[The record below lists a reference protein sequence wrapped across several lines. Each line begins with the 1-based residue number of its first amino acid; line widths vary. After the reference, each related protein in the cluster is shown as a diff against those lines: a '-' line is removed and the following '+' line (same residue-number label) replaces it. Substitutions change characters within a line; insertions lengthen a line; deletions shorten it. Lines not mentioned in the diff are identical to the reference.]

1 MSSMV
6 LAADRWW
13 LVALAS
19 IATLVTLWLL
29 AGAVRAS
36 GGAIVR
42 RRRHD
47 RRERR
52 DGVHADPGEALALV
66 GDALAATHNPRA
78 LLPVIL
84 EVVIEATGARGG
96 RVREGGE
103 DVSWMGEI
111 GAEEPSIVL
120 ELARA
125 EEGET
130 TLSLYAPEG
139 GFREET
145 RRTAEWLASQ
155 AAIALENA
163 KLHHLVQRQA
173 TTDDLT
179 GLVNR
184 RRFIEALESEIVR
197 ANTFGSPL
205 SVVLGD
211 LDHFKLVNDRFGH
224 HTGDE
229 VLRQFA
235 ELVRQ
240 HLREVDV
247 PGRIG
252 GEEFAIVLP
261 ETDAAGAVAVAERV
275 RRSLRS
281 VRPMPERGSA
291 VTASFGVAQLALG
304 ETGDEVLRRA
314 DVALYRAK
322 GEGRNTVR
330 VEPGGPESDKSV
342 VSNL

>member
-1 MSSMV
+1 MLSMV
-6 LAADRWW
+6 FAVDRWW
-13 LVALAS
+13 LVLLAS
-19 IATLVTLWLL
+19 AATIVTVWLL
-29 AGAVRAS
+29 VGAVRAS
-36 GGAIVR
+36 AGSIG
-42 RRRHD
+42 RRRHYD

-52 DGVHADPGEALALV
+52 DGMRANPGEALALV

-96 RVREGGE
+96 RVCERDEE
-103 DVSWMGEI
+103 VSWMGDVD
-111 GAEEPSIVL
+111 GGDPSIVL
-120 ELARA
+120 ELARDDD
-125 EEGET
+125 GDT
-130 TLSLYAPEG
+130 TLLLYAPEG
-139 GFREET
+139 GFNTET
-145 RRTAEWLASQ
+145 QRTAEWLASQ

-205 SVVLGD
+205 CVVLGD
-211 LDHFKLVNDRFGH
+211 IDHFKLVNDRFGH
-224 HTGDE
+224 QTGDE

-235 ELVRQ
+235 DLVRA

-261 ETDAAGAVAVAERV
+261 ETDVAGAVAVAERV

-281 VRPMPERGSA
+281 LHPEPEPA
-291 VTASFGVAQLALG
+291 TVVTASFGVAQLAPG
-304 ETGDEVLRRA
+304 ESGDELLRRA

-322 GEGRNTVR
+322 SEGRNTVR
-330 VEPGGPESDKSV
+330 VEADAAGTEAV
-342 VSNL
+342 

>member
-1 MSSMV
+1 MLSMV
-6 LAADRWW
+6 FAVDRWW
-13 LVALAS
+13 LVLLAS
-19 IATLVTLWLL
+19 AATIVTVWLL
-29 AGAVRAS
+29 VGAVRAS
-36 GGAIVR
+36 AGSIG
-42 RRRHD
+42 RRRHYD

-52 DGVHADPGEALALV
+52 DGMRANPGEALALV

-96 RVREGGE
+96 RVCERDEE
-103 DVSWMGEI
+103 VSWMGDVD
-111 GAEEPSIVL
+111 GGDPSIVL
-120 ELARA
+120 ELARDDD
-125 EEGET
+125 GET
-130 TLSLYAPEG
+130 TLLLYAPEG
-139 GFREET
+139 GFNTET
-145 RRTAEWLASQ
+145 QRTAEWLASQ

-205 SVVLGD
+205 CVVLGD
-211 LDHFKLVNDRFGH
+211 IDHFKLVNDRFGH
-224 HTGDE
+224 QTGDE

-235 ELVRQ
+235 DLVRA

-261 ETDAAGAVAVAERV
+261 ETDVAGAVAVAERV

-281 VRPMPERGSA
+281 LHPEPEPA
-291 VTASFGVAQLALG
+291 TVVTASFGVAQLAAG
-304 ETGDEVLRRA
+304 ESGDELLRRA

-322 GEGRNTVR
+322 SEGRNTVR
-330 VEPGGPESDKSV
+330 VEADAAGTEAV
-342 VSNL
+342 

>member
-1 MSSMV
+1 MLFAVERWTLVV
-6 LAADRWW
+6 LASA
-13 LVALAS
+13 
-19 IATLVTLWLL
+19 ATLVTVWLL
-29 AGAVRAS
+29 IGAVRGS
-36 GGAIVR
+36 GGSPVR
-42 RRRHD
+42 RRSRD

-52 DGVHADPGEALALV
+52 DGVRANPEEALALV

-96 RVREGGE
+96 RIREDGE
-103 DVSWMGEI
+103 EVSWI
-111 GAEEPSIVL
+111 GDVDPRHPSLVL
-120 ELARA
+120 ELAHDDD
-125 EEGET
+125 GDT
-130 TLSLYAPEG
+130 TLVLYAPEG
-139 GFREET
+139 GFATET

-184 RRFIEALESEIVR
+184 RRFIEALDSEIVR
-197 ANTFGSPL
+197 ANTFRSPL

-211 LDHFKLVNDRFGH
+211 LDNFKLVNDRFGH
-224 HTGDE
+224 QTGDE
-229 VLRQFA
+229 VLRRFA
-235 ELVRQ
+235 DLVRE
-240 HLREVDV
+240 HLRDVDV

-252 GEEFAIVLP
+252 GEEFAILLP
-261 ETDAAGAVAVAERV
+261 ETDAVGAVAVAERV

-281 VRPMPERGSA
+281 LRPAPERGSA
-291 VTASFGVAQLALG
+291 VTASFGVAQLASG
-304 ETGDEVLRRA
+304 ESGDELLRRA

-322 GEGRNTVR
+322 SEGRNTVT
-330 VEPGGPESDKSV
+330 VEGQTS
-342 VSNL
+342 

>member
-1 MSSMV
+1 M
-6 LAADRWW
+6 
-13 LVALAS
+13 
-19 IATLVTLWLL
+19 
-29 AGAVRAS
+29 
-36 GGAIVR
+36 
-42 RRRHD
+42 
-47 RRERR
+47 
-52 DGVHADPGEALALV
+52 

-96 RVREGGE
+96 RVCERDEE
-103 DVSWMGEI
+103 VSWMGDVD
-111 GAEEPSIVL
+111 GGDPSIVL
-120 ELARA
+120 ELARDDD
-125 EEGET
+125 GET
-130 TLSLYAPEG
+130 TLLLYAPEG
-139 GFREET
+139 GFNTET
-145 RRTAEWLASQ
+145 QRTAEWLASQ

-205 SVVLGD
+205 CVVLGD
-211 LDHFKLVNDRFGH
+211 IDHFKLVNDRFGH
-224 HTGDE
+224 QTGDE

-235 ELVRQ
+235 DLVRA

-261 ETDAAGAVAVAERV
+261 ETDVAGAVAVAERV

-281 VRPMPERGSA
+281 LHPEPEPTTV
-291 VTASFGVAQLALG
+291 VTASFGVAQLAAG
-304 ETGDEVLRRA
+304 ESGDELLRRA

-322 GEGRNTVR
+322 SEGRNTVR
-330 VEPGGPESDKSV
+330 VEADAAGTEAV
-342 VSNL
+342 

>member
-1 MSSMV
+1 MLSMV
-6 LAADRWW
+6 FAVDRWW
-13 LVALAS
+13 LVLLAS
-19 IATLVTLWLL
+19 AATIVTVWLL
-29 AGAVRAS
+29 VGAVRAS
-36 GGAIVR
+36 AVSIGP
-42 RRRHD
+42 RRHYD

-52 DGVHADPGEALALV
+52 DGMRANPGEALALV
-66 GDALAATHNPRA
+66 GDA
-78 LLPVIL
+78 L

-96 RVREGGE
+96 RVCERDEE
-103 DVSWMGEI
+103 VSWMGDVD
-111 GAEEPSIVL
+111 GGDPSIVL
-120 ELARA
+120 ELARDDD
-125 EEGET
+125 GDT
-130 TLSLYAPEG
+130 TLLLYAPEG
-139 GFREET
+139 GFNTET
-145 RRTAEWLASQ
+145 QRTAEWLASQ

-205 SVVLGD
+205 CVVLGD
-211 LDHFKLVNDRFGH
+211 IDHFKLVNDRIGH
-224 HTGDE
+224 QTGDE

-235 ELVRQ
+235 DPVRA
-240 HLREVDV
+240 HLRDVDV

-261 ETDAAGAVAVAERV
+261 ETDVAGAVAVAERV

-281 VRPMPERGSA
+281 LHPEPEPA
-291 VTASFGVAQLALG
+291 TVVTASFGVAQLAAG
-304 ETGDEVLRRA
+304 ESGDELLRRA

-322 GEGRNTVR
+322 SEGRNTVR
-330 VEPGGPESDKSV
+330 VEADAAGTEAV
-342 VSNL
+342 

>member
-1 MSSMV
+1 MLSMV
-6 LAADRWW
+6 FAVDRWW
-13 LVALAS
+13 LVLLAS
-19 IATLVTLWLL
+19 AATIVTVWLL
-29 AGAVRAS
+29 VGAVRAS
-36 GGAIVR
+36 AGSIG
-42 RRRHD
+42 RRRHYD

-52 DGVHADPGEALALV
+52 DGMRANPGEALALV

-96 RVREGGE
+96 RVCERDEE
-103 DVSWMGEI
+103 VSWMGDVD
-111 GAEEPSIVL
+111 GGDPSIVL
-120 ELARA
+120 ELARDDD
-125 EEGET
+125 GDT
-130 TLSLYAPEG
+130 TLLLYAPEG
-139 GFREET
+139 GFNTET
-145 RRTAEWLASQ
+145 QRTAEWLASQ

-205 SVVLGD
+205 CVVLGD
-211 LDHFKLVNDRFGH
+211 IDHFKLVNDRFGH
-224 HTGDE
+224 QTGDE

-235 ELVRQ
+235 DLVRA

-261 ETDAAGAVAVAERV
+261 ETDVAGAVAVAERV

-281 VRPMPERGSA
+281 LHPEPEPA
-291 VTASFGVAQLALG
+291 TVVTASFGVAQLSAG
-304 ETGDEVLRRA
+304 ESGDELLRRA

-322 GEGRNTVR
+322 SEGRNTVR
-330 VEPGGPESDKSV
+330 VEADAAGTEAV
-342 VSNL
+342 

>member
-1 MSSMV
+1 MLSMV
-6 LAADRWW
+6 FAVDRWW
-13 LVALAS
+13 LVLLAS
-19 IATLVTLWLL
+19 AATIVTVWLL
-29 AGAVRAS
+29 VGAVRAS
-36 GGAIVR
+36 AGSIG
-42 RRRHD
+42 RRRHYD

-52 DGVHADPGEALALV
+52 DGMRANPGEALALV

-96 RVREGGE
+96 RVCERDEE
-103 DVSWMGEI
+103 VSWMGDVD
-111 GAEEPSIVL
+111 GGDPSIVL
-120 ELARA
+120 ELARDDD
-125 EEGET
+125 GET
-130 TLSLYAPEG
+130 TLLLYAPEG
-139 GFREET
+139 GFNTET
-145 RRTAEWLASQ
+145 QRTAEWLASQ

-205 SVVLGD
+205 CVVLGD
-211 LDHFKLVNDRFGH
+211 IDHFKLVNDRFGH
-224 HTGDE
+224 QTGDV

-235 ELVRQ
+235 DLVRA

-261 ETDAAGAVAVAERV
+261 ETDVAGAVAVAERV

-281 VRPMPERGSA
+281 LHPEPEPA
-291 VTASFGVAQLALG
+291 TVVTASFGVAQLAAG
-304 ETGDEVLRRA
+304 ESGDELLRRA

-322 GEGRNTVR
+322 SEGRNTVR
-330 VEPGGPESDKSV
+330 VEADAAGTEAV
-342 VSNL
+342 

>member
-1 MSSMV
+1 MASMV

-19 IATLVTLWLL
+19 AATVVTLWLL
-29 AGAVRAS
+29 IGAVRAS
-36 GGAIVR
+36 GGSIAR

-52 DGVHADPGEALALV
+52 DGVRANPGEALALV

-96 RVREGGE
+96 RVCERGE
-103 DVSWMGEI
+103 DVSWLGEVDA
-111 GAEEPSIVL
+111 GDPSIVL
-120 ELARA
+120 ELAGA
-125 EEGET
+125 DDGQT
-130 TLSLYAPEG
+130 TLFLYAPEG
-139 GFREET
+139 GFTDET
-145 RRTAEWLASQ
+145 RHTAEWLASQ

-184 RRFIEALESEIVR
+184 RRFIEALESEIIR

-205 SVVLGD
+205 CVVLGD
-211 LDHFKLVNDRFGH
+211 IDHFKLVNDRFGH
-224 HTGDE
+224 QTGDE

-235 ELVRQ
+235 DLVRE

-252 GEEFAIVLP
+252 GEEFAILLP
-261 ETDAAGAVAVAERV
+261 ETDVAGAVAVAERV
-275 RRSLRS
+275 RRSLRA
-281 VRPMPERGSA
+281 VRLAHERSA
-291 VTASFGVAQLALG
+291 VTASFGVAQLAPG
-304 ETGDEVLRRA
+304 ESGDELLRRA

-330 VEPGGPESDKSV
+330 VEPGGPESGKSF